1 VSGGRLVLA
10 CGVAIAALAGCGS
23 DSTQDQ
29 ATSTVCDARDDI
41 AKRVDSLKALT
52 PATVTVDGVSTSLG
66 AIGNDLSDIKNAQGD
81 LSSDRQQ
88 QVSSATDTFTAEVKS
103 IAGDLG
109 RSVSVSTGKAE
120 LTAALDQLAASYG
133 QTFAKIDCG

>member
-29 ATSTVCDARDDI
+29 ARSTVCDARDDI

-88 QVSSATDTFTAEVKS
+88 QVSSATDTFTAEVKRV
-103 IAGDLG
+103 AGDLG